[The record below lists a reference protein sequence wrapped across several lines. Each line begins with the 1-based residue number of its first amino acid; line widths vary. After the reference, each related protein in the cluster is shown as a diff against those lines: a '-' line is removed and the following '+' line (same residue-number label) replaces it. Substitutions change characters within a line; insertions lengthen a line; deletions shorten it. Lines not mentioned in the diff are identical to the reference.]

1 MSIRGTRLRPSDQC
15 RSSLWPPSLQP
26 VPDMPFT
33 RIPPGRLRV
42 LAGPAFVVYV
52 FAWIP
57 FLLIGEPDEMV
68 RLQLAG
74 SPSRASE
81 IVSGWSPAA
90 AVDMAILQGIDELHL
105 LAYGLL
111 LATAAVWAGRQL
123 RGRARLWAPL
133 VGWLALAAALFDAVE
148 NVGMIAMIRGR
159 VDAPIPS
166 ITTAFAMAKFSMF
179 FIVVPYVVAG
189 VVARLRT
196 RPS

>member
-1 MSIRGTRLRPSDQC
+1 
-15 RSSLWPPSLQP
+15 
-26 VPDMPFT
+26 MPFT

-105 LAYGLL
+105 LAYGVL
-111 LATAAVWAGRQL
+111 LATAAVWAGRQF

-159 VDAPIPS
+159 VDAPVPS
-166 ITTAFAMAKFSMF
+166 VTTAFAMAKFSMF
-179 FIVVPYVVAG
+179 VIVVPYVVAG

-196 RPS
+196 RPSLSA